1 MEIQVAMENCCM
13 TMDKA
18 ISEFLFHCQYE
29 KNLNEKT
36 LRAYKIDLGQ
46 FALYI
51 EDTLASTDI
60 KHMTKETL
68 KSYLQTLAHFKPKTI
83 KRKIAS
89 LKAMLNFLEFE
100 DDDYVNPFR
109 KIKVRFKE
117 PQILPAV
124 MTIEEVK
131 KILQLLYKERNEN
144 EQPLGYTFKAQTRN
158 IAIVELLFAT
168 GIRVSELCNL
178 KCVDMDIRHGVIKVF
193 GKGSKERVIQICQK
207 EVLVALRSYS
217 SLFKPTSFFFINRL
231 GMPLSTQSVRLL
243 IKHYVKATGLNK
255 KITPHTFRHTFATL
269 LLEEDVDIK
278 YIQNLLGHSSIAT
291 TQIYTHVNAS
301 KQKKILSTKHPRRKL
316 SFSDIE

>member
-1 MEIQVAMENCCM
+1 MDIQITPENLCM
-13 TMDKA
+13 TIDKA
-18 ISEFLFHCQYE
+18 INEFLFHCQYE
-29 KNLNEKT
+29 RNLNEKT
-36 LRAYKIDLGQ
+36 LRAYKIDLNQ
-46 FALYI
+46 FASYI
-51 EDTLASTDI
+51 KDTIAAIDI

-68 KSYLQTLAHFKPKTI
+68 KDYLQAIADFKPKTI

-100 DDDYVNPFR
+100 DDNYINPFR
-109 KIKVRFKE
+109 KIKIRFKE

-124 MTIEEVK
+124 MTIDEVK
-131 KILQLLYKERNEN
+131 KILQSLYKEHNNNKELN
-144 EQPLGYTFKAQTRN
+144 GYTFKAQIRD
-158 IAIVELLFAT
+158 IAVVELLFAT

-178 KCVDMDIRHGVIKVF
+178 RCVDMDIRHGIMKVF
-193 GKGSKERVIQICQK
+193 GKGSKERVIQLCQT
-207 EVLVALRSYS
+207 EVLSALKSYFH
-217 SLFKPTSFFFINRL
+217 LFKPTSFFFINRL

-243 IKHYVKATGLNK
+243 IKQHVKSVGIIK

-291 TQIYTHVNAS
+291 TQIYTHVNSS

-316 SFSDIE
+316 NLKSGE